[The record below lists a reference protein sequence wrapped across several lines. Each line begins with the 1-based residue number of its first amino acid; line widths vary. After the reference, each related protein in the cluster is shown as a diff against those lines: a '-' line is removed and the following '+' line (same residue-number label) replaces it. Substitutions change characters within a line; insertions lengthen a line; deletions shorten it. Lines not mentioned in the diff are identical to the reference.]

1 MDESIARREPFKVV
15 CAQFILVVMGNN
27 PIAIRNVHAL
37 REGKSHSEG
46 EGDRRRWSCDFLCCL
61 VLFCA
66 ALSCFVLCCPMFS
79 CVFNCV
85 VLSVYVFCC
94 IVLCCVVLCCHMLR
108 LSCLILSC
116 VELSCVVLFLSF
128 FLLSYHA
135 GIILDLEDSISP
147 SAKDEARR
155 NAMRSFEDGAGFKP
169 KTTVTLR
176 VNGTESP
183 WWKDDLAALVANPA
197 ALRQV
202 DAIVLPKV
210 NRKDD
215 INMCIEEFQRL
226 VGSNSTTI
234 PIWAMIETPL
244 GVINVEEI
252 ASHQDVSCLVLGT
265 ADLTKDMHAQ
275 HTPDRLPMMYSLSK
289 SLLAARA
296 YGKRVLDGVHL
307 DLKDEEGFRS
317 VCAQGRAMGF
327 DGKTL
332 IHPSTIQTAN
342 EVFAPTSEE
351 VSKARKIV
359 DAWIEAEKSNTGV
372 TVVDGRLVERLHVE
386 DAQRLLDMHKIIT
399 SPD

>member
-1 MDESIARREPFKVV
+1 V
-15 CAQFILVVMGNN
+15 
-27 PIAIRNVHAL
+27 
-37 REGKSHSEG
+37 
-46 EGDRRRWSCDFLCCL
+46 
-61 VLFCA
+61 
-66 ALSCFVLCCPMFS
+66 
-79 CVFNCV
+79 
-85 VLSVYVFCC
+85 
-94 IVLCCVVLCCHMLR
+94 
-108 LSCLILSC
+108 SC
-116 VELSCVVLFLSF
+116 VELSCAVLFVSF
-128 FLLSYHA
+128 FLLSYHV

-147 SAKDEARR
+147 NAKDEARR
-155 NAMRSFEDGAGFKP
+155 NVMRSFEDGAGFKP

-226 VGSNSTTI
+226 GGSKSTKI

-296 YGKRVLDGVHL
+296 YGKRALDGVHL

-342 EVFAPTSEE
+342 EVFAPTPEE
-351 VSKARKIV
+351 VSKARRIV
-359 DAWIEAEKSNTGV
+359 DAWIEAEKSSTGV

-386 DAQRLLDMHKIIT
+386 DAQRLLEMHKIIT
-399 SPD
+399 AL